1 MSEQKEKVNAGTIT
15 RTIVLALALFNQ
27 VMTATG
33 HAILPIDDETVNN
46 LVSSACTVVAACIA
60 WWNTN
65 GFTKAG
71 IKGENYIKELKAE
84 QKNQK

>member
-46 LVSSACTVVAACIA
+46 LVSSAFTVVAACIA
-60 WWNTN
+60 WWKNNSLTSEAREAD
-65 GFTKAG
+65 KVL
-71 IKGENYIKELKAE
+71 KELKN
-84 QKNQK
+84 K

>member
-46 LVSSACTVVAACIA
+46 LVSSAFTVVAACIA
-60 WWNTN
+60 WWKNNSITPAA
-65 GFTKAG
+65 KEAD
-71 IKGENYIKELKAE
+71 KVLKELKN
-84 QKNQK
+84 K

>member
-46 LVSSACTVVAACIA
+46 LVSSAFTVVAACIA
-60 WWNTN
+60 WWKNN
-65 GFTKAG
+65 SVTKPA
-71 IKGENYIKELKAE
+71 IEADKVLKELKS
-84 QKNQK
+84 K